1 MPKQVTSL
9 MERFKTTAGEMS
21 LGQKVIIGMLG
32 VILVIGGFAV
42 FQWSSKPSMAPLFTN
57 LSSTDA
63 AAIVGQLDASGVN
76 YQLTAGGGTILVP
89 EDQLYDTRLAVAS
102 AGLTTTSAVGYDLLD
117 NMSMTSSEFQQQVTY
132 QRALEGELAQTIEA
146 MNGVE
151 TASVKLALPEETVF
165 SDEQAAPTASVFVE
179 TSAGASLGTQNVQ
192 AIANLVSASIDGM
205 AAEDV
210 AVIDADGNVLSTVG
224 AEDSTLLQASATADY
239 ETRIASNVQTMLDQI
254 LGEGNA
260 VVSVT
265 AELDYDETQTTSE
278 TFSSDPSAQP
288 LSESGTVEQ
297 YSGTSSSTETGV
309 LGPDNISVPA
319 ASASPGDYTNQSWVK
334 NNAVNKVT
342 EITENA
348 PGTVSRQSVSVVT
361 NADAAVAVD
370 DATLESMVA
379 AAAGIDATRGDV
391 LSVSSMAF
399 DTSQADE
406 AAAAISEATAA
417 AQAAA
422 TQSMIVSIV
431 KWSLLALGILIL
443 VIVLMVRSRK
453 KKKDERVQLS
463 LEAVEE
469 LEARAQEALEAR
481 SQALIDAAAQ
491 EAEGDMFAALE
502 AAPVPDIDTVALA
515 IREEITAF
523 AQEQPAEVADV
534 LRGWISSERR

>member
-1 MPKQVTSL
+1 MPKQITGY
-9 MERFKTTAGEMS
+9 MDRIKQTAEGMS
-21 LGQKVIIGMLG
+21 LGQKVIIVMLAVVVAIAG
-32 VILVIGGFAV
+32 VAV
-42 FQWSSKPSMAPLFTN
+42 FNQSTKQTMAPLFTN

-63 AAIVGQLDASGVN
+63 AAIVTQLEASGVT
-76 YQLTAGGGTILVP
+76 YELTSGGGTILVP
-89 EDQLYDTRLAVAS
+89 EEQLYDTRLAVAS
-102 AGLTTTSAVGYDLLD
+102 AGLTTTSAVGYALLD
-117 NMSMTSSEFQQQVTY
+117 DMSMTSSEFQQQVTY
-132 QRALEGELAQTIEA
+132 QRALEGELASTIEA

-165 SDEQAAPTASVFVE
+165 SDEEAAPTASVFIE
-179 TSAGASLGTQNVQ
+179 TAAGASLGTQNVQ
-192 AIANLVSASIDGM
+192 AIANLVSASIEGM
-205 AAEDV
+205 ASEDV

-239 ETRIASNVQTMLDQI
+239 EQRIASNVQQMLDQV

-265 AELDYDETQTTSE
+265 AELDYDERQTTSE

-288 LSESGTVEQ
+288 LSESGTIEQ
-297 YSGTSSSTETGV
+297 YSGSGSDSETGV
-309 LGPDNISVPA
+309 LGPDNIAVPA
-319 ASASPGDYTNQSWVK
+319 ASASAGDYTNETWVK

-342 EITENA
+342 EITETS

-370 DATLESMVA
+370 DATLQSMVA
-379 AAAGIDATRGDV
+379 AAAGIDETRGDV

-399 DTSQADE
+399 DTTQAEE
-406 AAAAISEATAA
+406 AAAAIEEATAA
-417 AQAAA
+417 SQAAA
-422 TQSMIVSIV
+422 TQSMIETII
-431 KWSLLALGILIL
+431 KYSLIALGVLIF
-443 VIVLMVRSRK
+443 VIVVMVRSRK

-469 LEARAQEALEAR
+469 LESRAQAALDAR
-481 SQALIDAAAQ
+481 SQALIDAASA
-491 EAEGDMFAALE
+491 EAANEGLAALE
-502 AAPVPDIDTVALA
+502 AAPVPDIDSVALA